1 MHHLNILYLPIILG
15 WTIPIFIY
23 KIVSKHLSSLNIFI
37 TQQLIVNVFLIFYF
51 LYSYMYDKNT
61 INNFNKSIKNTP
73 ISLMLGLVGI
83 VILAFAAR
91 ICFIDLVKEYE
102 ATTLIPNLRAG
113 STLLTI
119 IIGYFLFKEQM
130 SIIKL
135 GGIILIFVGIY
146 LLNN

>member
-1 MHHLNILYLPIILG
+1 
-15 WTIPIFIY
+15 
-23 KIVSKHLSSLNIFI
+23 
-37 TQQLIVNVFLIFYF
+37 
-51 LYSYMYDKNT
+51 MYDKNT
-61 INNFNKSIKNTP
+61 ITNFNKSIKNTP

-130 SIIKL
+130 SIFKL
-135 GGIILIFVGIY
+135 CGIILIFGGIY